1 MTPHVAYERK
11 RDLARSIEMT
21 IVGDSEYLVKGT
33 FFGSMR
39 AVGTP
44 YDLLDPEAASQGNW
58 TGDWGCDG
66 IW

>member
-1 MTPHVAYERK
+1 
-11 RDLARSIEMT
+11 MT